1 MSMFWFNPRGP
12 KLPPEQQQRVAELP
26 RPELPQPVPLRQQ
39 RLVVLDLETTGLHL
53 KRDLVIAIGAVVI
66 EDGAIDY
73 SQQFECTL
81 CRQVKVN
88 ESVLIHGI
96 APSSLS
102 VFPLHREILTTV
114 IAELRRSP

>member
-1 MSMFWFNPRGP
+1 M
-12 KLPPEQQQRVAELP
+12 
-26 RPELPQPVPLRQQ
+26 
-39 RLVVLDLETTGLHL
+39 VLDLETTGLHL

-96 APSSLS
+96 APSELANRLPPAEALLS
-102 VFPLHREILTTV
+102 FMGLPRAASSWPFTPPSTN
-114 IAELRRSP
+114 ACWAAR

>member
-73 SQQFECTL
+73 SQIG
-81 CRQVKVN
+81 RAHV
-88 ESVLIHGI
+88 
-96 APSSLS
+96 
-102 VFPLHREILTTV
+102 
-114 IAELRRSP
+114 

>member
-12 KLPPEQQQRVAELP
+12 KLSLEQQQRVAELQ
-26 RPELPQPVPLRQQ
+26 RPSPPKAVPLREQ

-66 EDGAIDY
+66 ENGAIAY

-81 CRQVKVN
+81 CR
-88 ESVLIHGI
+88 
-96 APSSLS
+96 
-102 VFPLHREILTTV
+102 
-114 IAELRRSP
+114 